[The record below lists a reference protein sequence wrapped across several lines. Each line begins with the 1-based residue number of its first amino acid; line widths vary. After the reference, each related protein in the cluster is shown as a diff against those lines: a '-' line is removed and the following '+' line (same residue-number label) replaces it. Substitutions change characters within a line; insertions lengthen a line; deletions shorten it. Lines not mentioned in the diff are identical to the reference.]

1 MLRSSRFATPNRLN
15 ISQQHQ
21 TNANDLPFS
30 SVGFPELLE
39 ELPPLLLQL
48 LLAQLALLHGL
59 VALAIGRGRRESD
72 LAPRGRIAPLKNEII
87 SSVPFQQG
95 I

>member
-1 MLRSSRFATPNRLN
+1 MVFL
-15 ISQQHQ
+15 
-21 TNANDLPFS
+21 FS

-72 LAPRGRIAPLKNEII
+72 LAPRGRIAP
-87 SSVPFQQG
+87 
-95 I
+95 